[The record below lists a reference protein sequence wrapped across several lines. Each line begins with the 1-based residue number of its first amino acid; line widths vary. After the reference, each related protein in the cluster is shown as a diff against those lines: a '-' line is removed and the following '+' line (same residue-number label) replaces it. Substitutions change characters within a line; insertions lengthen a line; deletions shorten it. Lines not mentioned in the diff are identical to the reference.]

1 MHRSPPGKRIQR
13 EIRTVEQM
21 IKLYAKSHPVPDG
34 DDRYTLLFRYAIKR
48 LNKCYFGEE
57 KPACKQCPIHCY
69 QPAKREVMKLIMR
82 WSGPRMLL
90 HHPVLALQH
99 LWDDRRPVPEISP
112 VQTKMPHSKDDMP
125 ENSAKEKGR

>member
-69 QPAKREVMKLIMR
+69 QPAKRE
-82 WSGPRMLL
+82 
-90 HHPVLALQH
+90 
-99 LWDDRRPVPEISP
+99 DDRRPVPEISP
-112 VQTKMPHSKDDMP
+112 VQTKMPHSKDDMSDK
-125 ENSAKEKGR
+125 SAKEKGR